1 MRRKE
6 TAPKVKAKSG
16 KDSGGAGGG
25 AATTTGGTIR
35 PGTHKTPFA
44 EVLEKQSGKKYC
56 GDCMIPLCF
65 IS

>member
-1 MRRKE
+1 MFLRRKE

-16 KDSGGAGGG
+16 KGAGAGAGG

-44 EVLEKQSGKKYC
+44 EVLERQSG
-56 GDCMIPLCF
+56 
-65 IS
+65 ISVPVIA

>member
-1 MRRKE
+1 M
-6 TAPKVKAKSG
+6 KAKSG

-44 EVLEKQSGKKYC
+44 EVLEKQSG
-56 GDCMIPLCF
+56 
-65 IS
+65 ISIAVIA